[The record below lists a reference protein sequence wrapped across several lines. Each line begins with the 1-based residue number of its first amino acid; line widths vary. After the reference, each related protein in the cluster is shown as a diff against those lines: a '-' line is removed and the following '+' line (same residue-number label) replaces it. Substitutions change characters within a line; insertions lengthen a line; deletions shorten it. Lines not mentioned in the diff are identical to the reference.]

1 MTARNNMILLLRLIF
16 FTIAVY
22 LVRRLFASL
31 LGNRK
36 RPEAVNDSAMPSNQM
51 VKDPVCG
58 MYMDSRLAVRLENRN
73 ETLYFCSEK
82 CRSKYLVVSSGAG
95 IGSTAG

>member
-1 MTARNNMILLLRLIF
+1 MILLLRLISLIF
-16 FTIAVY
+16 AVY
-22 LVRRLFASL
+22 LIRRLFAGL
-31 LGNRK
+31 FGNRK
-36 RPEAVNDSAMPSNQM
+36 RHERANDSAMSSNHM

-73 ETLYFCSEK
+73 ETLFFCSEK
-82 CRSKYLVVSSGAG
+82 CRTKYLDVSSGAG

>member
-1 MTARNNMILLLRLIF
+1 MILLLRLICLI
-16 FTIAVY
+16 IAFY
-22 LVRRLFASL
+22 LIRRLFASL

-36 RPEAVNDSAMPSNQM
+36 RRETVNDSAMPSNHM

-73 ETLYFCSEK
+73 KTLYFCSEK
-82 CRSKYLVVSSGAG
+82 CRTKYLDVSSGAG